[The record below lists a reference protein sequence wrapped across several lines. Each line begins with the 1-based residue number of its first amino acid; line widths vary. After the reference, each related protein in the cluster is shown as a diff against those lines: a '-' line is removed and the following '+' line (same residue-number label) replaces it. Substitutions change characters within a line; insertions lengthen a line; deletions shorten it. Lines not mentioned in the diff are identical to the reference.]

1 MTRFFKLTA
10 IILALALPS
19 ACSSPRGVAL
29 TSEILKE
36 QDAPNP
42 GFAVVPVTRANIKA
56 LQQWPSTGWA
66 GHYHWIGPSRGP
78 ESAVIRTGDQI
89 NLVIWDNQENSLLA
103 SAQEKSVNMTG
114 LTVSNTGTIF
124 VPYLD
129 EVQVRGK
136 TPGQAR
142 QKIQDALEPI
152 VPQAQVQLTLNAGK
166 QNSVDLVSGVESPGT
181 YPLPDRNYTILSL
194 IAQGGGI
201 NKNMRNPIVRLQRGG
216 RSYEIRAGDLFED
229 PRKNIPL
236 RGNDKIIVE
245 EDDRYFT
252 AMGAARNEELVYF
265 EKETITALESLSM
278 IGGLTDYQANLKG
291 VLVLREY
298 PAKAVRYNGTG
309 PSSDQMVFTFDLTS
323 AEGLFAARKF
333 QIQPQDTVIAT
344 ESPLSATRTILGLIG
359 SVFGVVNAAPNI

>member
-1 MTRFFKLTA
+1 MTHFVKFLA
-10 IILALALPS
+10 VILALALPS

-36 QDAPNP
+36 QDKPDA
-42 GFAVVPVTRANIKA
+42 GFAVVAVTRSNVKG
-56 LQQWPSTGWA
+56 LMQWPATGWS

-78 ESAVIRTGDQI
+78 DSQVIRTGDRVD
-89 NLVIWDNQENSLLA
+89 LVIWDNQENSLLA
-103 SAQEKSVNMTG
+103 PAQQKSVNMSG
-114 LTVSNTGTIF
+114 LSVSTTGTIF

-129 EVQVRGK
+129 EVTVRGM
-136 TPGQAR
+136 TPDQAR
-142 QKIQDALEPI
+142 QKIQEALEPI
-152 VPQAQVQLTLNAGK
+152 VPQAQVQLSMSAGK

-201 NKNMRNPIVRLQRGG
+201 NKNMRNPIVRLQRDS

-236 RGNDKIIVE
+236 RGNDKVIVD

-252 AMGAARNEELVYF
+252 AMGAAKNEELVYF

-309 PSSDQMVFTFDLTS
+309 PSSEQMVFTFDLTS
-323 AEGLFAARKF
+323 ADGLFAARKF

-359 SVFGVVNAAPNI
+359 SVFGVVNAAPAI